1 MVQRYASG
9 VVVPAPLSWYAVPMI
24 KWDIINII
32 VLYDERED
40 DAGELDEDLGL
51 CGRIEHDGEEVDE
64 GAGDRTA
71 A

>member
-1 MVQRYASG
+1 MS
-9 VVVPAPLSWYAVPMI
+9 MI
-24 KWDIINII
+24 KWDIIVVC